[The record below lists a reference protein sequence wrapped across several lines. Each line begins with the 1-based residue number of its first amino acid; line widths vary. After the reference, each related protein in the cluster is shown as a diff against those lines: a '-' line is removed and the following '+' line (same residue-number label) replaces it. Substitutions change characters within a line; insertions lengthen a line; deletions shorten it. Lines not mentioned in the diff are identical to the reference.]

1 MKHTILFTIVALL
14 AGITGMAQIAPEK
27 YAAWLTDKDNNTYTL
42 SNPGEFLS
50 ARALERRS
58 RFGIATDYYDLPVT
72 PAYLDQIRETG
83 VSILHAS
90 KWLNAVVFHT
100 TDPNLAEIVGQLP
113 FVKKVSKIPARQ
125 ATADNEHGMM
135 HLKDDKRI
143 PFIDYTHLPPNA
155 NPMKS
160 GSSNVFNYGGGLNQI
175 QMIKGEEL
183 HNRGYTGKGLIIAL
197 LDAGYWH
204 VDQLAAFD
212 SLWLNGRIIGTRDF
226 VTPGANV
233 FGDDMHGHGMMVL
246 STMGANLPGQLV
258 GTAPHA
264 SYFLIR
270 TEDGAS
276 EYIIEEY
283 NWVSGAE
290 LADSLGAD
298 IINSSLGYTTYDDPA
313 QNHTYEDMDGNTAIA
328 TIGADRAAS
337 RGILVVNSA
346 GNSGGSAWRYIGAP
360 ADGDSVFSIG
370 AVDYLGQYAGFSS
383 KGPTYDGRVKPNIA
397 TQGQGAAFIAY
408 GGTVSYGNGTSF
420 SSPIAA
426 GMMACL
432 WQAHPELNNMQ
443 LMNAVMQTASQSNT
457 PDSLLGYG
465 IPNFL
470 AAHAS
475 LSVGNPETTFAPRY
489 VAVPNPFINS
499 FRIECQGNPSLPLNV
514 ELYDIR
520 GSRQYTAVI
529 AHCHTSGTLT
539 GLENLKPGVYF
550 LRLSNQT
557 TNQTIKVIKQ
567 Q

>member
-1 MKHTILFTIVALL
+1 MKHPIMISILALL
-14 AGITGMAQIAPEK
+14 AGLTGMAQIAPEK
-27 YAAWLTDKDNNTYTL
+27 YAAWLTDKNNNTYTL

-50 ARALERRS
+50 ARALERRA
-58 RFGIATDYYDLPVT
+58 RYGIAIDSYDLPVT
-72 PAYLDQIRETG
+72 PAYMNQIGETG

-100 TDPNLAEIVGQLP
+100 TDTNLAVLVGQLP
-113 FVKKVSKIPARQ
+113 FVAKVTRIPSRKP
-125 ATADNEHGMM
+125 ATRDAQGMM
-135 HLKDDKRI
+135 HLQDKQRI
-143 PFIDYTHLPPNA
+143 PFIEYTHRPPYADPLKSAGSNA
-155 NPMKS
+155 
-160 GSSNVFNYGGGLNQI
+160 FNYGGGLNQI

-183 HNRGYTGKGLIIAL
+183 HNRGYTGEGLIIAL

-212 SLWLNGRIIGTRDF
+212 SLWQNGRILGTRDF

-233 FGDDMHGHGMMVL
+233 FADDMHGHGMMVL
-246 STMGANLPGQLV
+246 STMGANIPGQLV

-276 EYIIEEY
+276 EYVIEEY

-313 QNHTYEDMDGNTAIA
+313 QDHTYEDMDGNTAIA

-346 GNSGGSAWRYIGAP
+346 GNSGGGAWRYIGAP

-370 AVDYLGQYAGFSS
+370 AVDYLGNYAGFSS
-383 KGPTYDGRVKPNIA
+383 KGPTFDRRVKPNIA
-397 TQGQGAAFIAY
+397 TQGQGAAFISY

-443 LMNAVMQTASQSNT
+443 LMNAVMQTASQSNA

-475 LSVGNPETTFAPRY
+475 LSVGNPESPNTPQYA
-489 VAVPNPFINS
+489 AIPNPFSNG
-499 FRIECQGNPSLPLNV
+499 FRIECIGNPSLPLNI
-514 ELYDIR
+514 ELRDIR
-520 GSRQYTAVI
+520 GTLLL
-529 AHCHTSGTLT
+529 TSIISDCSTPNAIT
-539 GLENLKPGVYF
+539 GLETFKPGIYI
-550 LRLSNQT
+550 LRLTNHA
-557 TNQTIKVIKQ
+557 TNQSIKLIKQ
-567 Q
+567 

>member
-1 MKHTILFTIVALL
+1 MKHPIMISILALL
-14 AGITGMAQIAPEK
+14 AGLTGMAQIAPEK
-27 YAAWLTDKDNNTYTL
+27 YAAWLTDKNNNTYTL

-50 ARALERRS
+50 ARSLDRRA
-58 RFGIATDYYDLPVT
+58 RFGIAIDSYDLPVS
-72 PAYLDQIRETG
+72 PVYIDQIRETG

-100 TDPNLAEIVGQLP
+100 SDPNLAAIVGQLP
-113 FVKKVSKIPARQ
+113 FVKKVSRIPARN
-125 ATADNEHGMM
+125 AAADHAQGVM
-135 HLKDDKRI
+135 HLQDDRQI
-143 PFIDYTHLPPNA
+143 PMMDYTHRPPYA
-155 NPMKS
+155 NPVKS
-160 GSSNVFNYGGGLNQI
+160 AGSNVFNYGGGLNQI

-183 HNRGYTGKGLIIAL
+183 HNRGFTGRELLIAL
-197 LDAGYWH
+197 LDAGYWR

-212 SLWLNGRIIGTRDF
+212 SLWQNGRILGTRDF

-246 STMGANLPGQLV
+246 STMGAHLPGQLV

-276 EYIIEEY
+276 EYVIEEY

-313 QNHTYEDMDGNTAIA
+313 QDHTYEDMDGNTAIA

-346 GNSGGSAWRYIGAP
+346 GNSGGGAWRYIGAP

-370 AVDYLGQYAGFSS
+370 AVDYLGNYAGFSS
-383 KGPTYDGRVKPNIA
+383 KGPTYDRRVKPNIA
-397 TQGQGAAFIAY
+397 TQGQGAAFISY

-443 LMNAVMQTASQSNT
+443 LMNAVMQTASQSNA

-475 LSVGNPETTFAPRY
+475 LSVGHSEAPGSPAY
-489 VAVPNPFINS
+489 VVAPNPFS
-499 FRIECQGNPSLPLNV
+499 QGFRIECKGDPSLPL
-514 ELYDIR
+514 ELELRDIR
-520 GSRQYTAVI
+520 GTLLYSATI
-529 AHCHTSGTLT
+529 THCSAAPAIT
-539 GLENLKPGVYF
+539 GLETLKPGIYF
-550 LRLSNQT
+550 LKLSNPTSHQA
-557 TNQTIKVIKQ
+557 IKLIKH
-567 Q
+567 

>member
-1 MKHTILFTIVALL
+1 MKHPIMISILALL
-14 AGITGMAQIAPEK
+14 AGLTGMAQIAPEK
-27 YAAWLTDKDNNTYTL
+27 YAAWLTDKNNNSYTL

-50 ARALERRS
+50 ARSLDRRA
-58 RFGIATDYYDLPVT
+58 RFGIAIDSYDLPVT
-72 PAYLDQIRETG
+72 PAYMDQISETG

-100 TDPNLAEIVGQLP
+100 TDPNLAVLVGQLP
-113 FVKKVSKIPARQ
+113 FVSKVTRIPARKPAIQ
-125 ATADNEHGMM
+125 DAQGMM
-135 HLKDDKRI
+135 HLQDGQRI
-143 PFIDYTHLPPNA
+143 PFIEYTHRPPYA
-155 NPMKS
+155 NPLKS
-160 GSSNVFNYGGGLNQI
+160 AGSNVFNYGGGLNQI

-183 HNRGYTGKGLIIAL
+183 HNRGFTGKELLIAL
-197 LDAGYWH
+197 LDAGYWR

-212 SLWLNGRIIGTRDF
+212 SLWQNGRILGTRDF

-276 EYIIEEY
+276 EYVIEEY

-290 LADSLGAD
+290 LADSLGED

-370 AVDYLGQYAGFSS
+370 AVDYLGNYAGFSS
-383 KGPTYDGRVKPNIA
+383 KGPTYDRRVKPNIA
-397 TQGQGAAFIAY
+397 TQGQGAAFISY

-420 SSPIAA
+420 SSPITA

-432 WQAHPELNNMQ
+432 WQAHPELNNIQ
-443 LMNAVMQTASQSNT
+443 LMNAVMQTASQSNA

-475 LSVGNPETTFAPRY
+475 LSVGHSEAPGSPAY
-489 VAVPNPFINS
+489 VVVPNPFS
-499 FRIECQGNPSLPLNV
+499 QGFRIECKGDPSLPLEI
-514 ELYDIR
+514 ELRDIR
-520 GSRQYTAVI
+520 GTLLYSANITHCSTAPAI
-529 AHCHTSGTLT
+529 T
-539 GLENLKPGVYF
+539 GLESLKPGIYF
-550 LRLSNQT
+550 LKLSDSSSHQA
-557 TNQTIKVIKQ
+557 IKLIKH
-567 Q
+567 